1 MACDNAAA
9 RVNPVV
15 QVVVRCVPWRRRGG
29 EIHMII
35 IHAQGEQRAEG
46 RPDDVFWICSLA
58 RSILGHAE
66 ASTSVEGK

>member
-1 MACDNAAA
+1 
-9 RVNPVV
+9 
-15 QVVVRCVPWRRRGG
+15 
-29 EIHMII
+29 MII